1 MRTHELYAIIFDS
14 MSTRGAPVSESILQQ
29 AYERLTNEDNGRVCR
44 DIPDELCEEQPRSFG

>member
-1 MRTHELYAIIFDS
+1 LYAIIFDS

-29 AYERLTNEDNGRVCR
+29 AYERLTNEDDGRVCR